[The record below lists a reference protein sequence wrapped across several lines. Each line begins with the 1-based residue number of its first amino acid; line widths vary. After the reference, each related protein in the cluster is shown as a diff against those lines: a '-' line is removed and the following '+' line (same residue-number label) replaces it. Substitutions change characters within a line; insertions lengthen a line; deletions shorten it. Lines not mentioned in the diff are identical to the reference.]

1 MSKKIKSAKA
11 DTKKRFH
18 FSLLDDENGS
28 IPSGNITF
36 VMAFLIPV
44 IILAA
49 LYYVRDIFPFGSN
62 CYLRSDMYHQ
72 YAPFF
77 SEFWHKIRSGESL
90 TYSWD
95 IGMGTNFTSLF
106 AYYLASPA
114 NWLIALFPQR
124 SMIEIMNAMIIVKL
138 AAASVSFAY
147 YIAKHFHTKS
157 CSIALFGTFYA
168 LSGFV
173 AAYSW
178 NIMWLDCVILVPLIM
193 LGLERL
199 VNGGCIVFHCFNG
212 FLQRHTPSAH
222 LFKEIYSLVRILPA
236 CGRSVCLSVTAGAV
250 YILVIRFQ

>member
-147 YIAKHFHTKS
+147 YIAKHFHQLLY
-157 CSIALFGTFYA
+157 CNHGMY
-168 LSGFV
+168 G
-173 AAYSW
+173 
-178 NIMWLDCVILVPLIM
+178 
-193 LGLERL
+193 R
-199 VNGGCIVFHCFNG
+199 CIVFHCFNG

-236 CGRSVCLSVTAGAV
+236 CGRPVCLSVTAGAV

>member
-77 SEFWHKIRSGESL
+77 RNSGIKSE
-90 TYSWD
+90 
-95 IGMGTNFTSLF
+95 
-106 AYYLASPA
+106 
-114 NWLIALFPQR
+114 
-124 SMIEIMNAMIIVKL
+124 
-138 AAASVSFAY
+138 AAKA
-147 YIAKHFHTKS
+147 
-157 CSIALFGTFYA
+157 
-168 LSGFV
+168 
-173 AAYSW
+173 
-178 NIMWLDCVILVPLIM
+178 
-193 LGLERL
+193 
-199 VNGGCIVFHCFNG
+199 
-212 FLQRHTPSAH
+212 
-222 LFKEIYSLVRILPA
+222 
-236 CGRSVCLSVTAGAV
+236 
-250 YILVIRFQ
+250 

>member
-90 TYSWD
+90 TYSSAWER
-95 IGMGTNFTSLF
+95 ISLPC
-106 AYYLASPA
+106 LP
-114 NWLIALFPQR
+114 
-124 SMIEIMNAMIIVKL
+124 
-138 AAASVSFAY
+138 
-147 YIAKHFHTKS
+147 T
-157 CSIALFGTFYA
+157 
-168 LSGFV
+168 
-173 AAYSW
+173 
-178 NIMWLDCVILVPLIM
+178 ILQV
-193 LGLERL
+193 
-199 VNGGCIVFHCFNG
+199 
-212 FLQRHTPSAH
+212 
-222 LFKEIYSLVRILPA
+222 LPT
-236 CGRSVCLSVTAGAV
+236 G
-250 YILVIRFQ
+250 